1 MYMQAKKSNLNHI
14 ISFSSSLQRFPK
26 SVNILTLLT
35 LPSISSPKH
44 VFSYTK
50 FSSSPKQ
57 LFPDK
62 SNCFLLLK
70 APIRRF
76 NSFSKFPTGSVTIEC
91 KYQLLKN
98 HTPEGAIQ
106 YLGRRW
112 SGCFYKALPLQK
124 GLYSVLN
131 PELSLPR

>member
-26 SVNILTLLT
+26 SVNIPTLLT
-35 LPSISSPKH
+35 LPSIPFISKTCF
-44 VFSYTK
+44 FSYTK

-57 LFPDK
+57 LFPNK

-76 NSFSKFPTGSVTIEC
+76 SSFSKLPTGSVTIEC

-98 HTPEGAIQ
+98 HTSEGAIQ
-106 YLGRRW
+106 CFERKW
-112 SGCFYKALPLQK
+112 SGCFYKALLLPK

-131 PELSLPR
+131 PE